1 MNYLNTFWTW
11 LISIPYLGAFLIG
24 CVVLIT
30 INEVIDKISGY
41 KPLHILVTY
50 LAKVIFF
57 QKIDRNRKRYYKT
70 LAAEEFQTWQMNV
83 IKKLYGEQN
92 LVSLFGISYVTAV
105 YSASGSISDSYKNI
119 GELESVEIEDRIK
132 LSGIS
137 KRYYRLMG
145 KTIKRPDLAGFVLTT
160 MKRNAAGE
168 ITGFV
173 AKMATYKLNVAT
185 SHVLEFEL
193 YLAYKKYKDRFL
205 RFSKDQMLNRLKMR
219 HNIHTSQ
226 REEEILVTGKGR
238 YSLLGVQMLV
248 VYLTEDDKYQ
258 VLVIKRSEDVAV
270 RPGYH
275 QFVPSGGFEFFEK
288 EKEINEIN
296 IGKNFDVELALYR
309 EMVEEIFGEV
319 EFEHNT
325 AGNPVDNIYK
335 HKKVVDLRTWLK
347 EGQANLE
354 FLGSTVDLVTL
365 RHELSFLLLI
375 NNKQFS
381 MNQFKLN
388 HEGTNFEEIDIKNLY
403 EKFGKGTKVRL
414 NPTSASLLKL
424 ALDNSQTLKDKIGA
438 PSEASV
444 AG

>member
-1 MNYLNTFWTW
+1 MTFLDTIWSW
-11 LISIPYLGAFLIG
+11 LINIPYLGRFLIG
-24 CVVLIT
+24 VFVLVSL
-30 INEVIDKISGY
+30 NEIIDKISGY
-41 KPLHILVTY
+41 KPLHMLFAFLV
-50 LAKVIFF
+50 KVTFS
-57 QKIDRNRKRYYKT
+57 QKIDGNRKKYYDT
-70 LAAEEFQTWQMNV
+70 LATEEFQTWQMNV

-92 LVSLFGISYVTAV
+92 LVSLFGISYVTTV
-105 YSASGSISDSYKNI
+105 YSASRGISNSYKDI
-119 GELESVEIEDRIK
+119 GELESTKIEENII

-137 KRYYRLMG
+137 KRYIRLMG

-160 MKRNAAGE
+160 MKLDAFGQ
-168 ITGFV
+168 IKGFI
-173 AKMATYKLNVAT
+173 AKIATYKLNVAT

-205 RFSKDQMLNRLKMR
+205 SFSKDQMLNRLKMR
-219 HNIHTSQ
+219 QNIHTSQ
-226 REEEILVTGKGR
+226 QEEEILITGKGR

-248 VYLTEDDKYQ
+248 VYLTNDDEYR
-258 VLVIKRSEDVAV
+258 VLVIKRSEDVAA
-270 RPGYH
+270 RPGYF

-288 EKEINEIN
+288 EKEISEIN

-319 EFEHNT
+319 EFEHNGT
-325 AGNPVDNIYK
+325 GNPVDNIYK
-335 HKKVVDLRTWLK
+335 HKKVVDVRTWLK
-347 EGQANLE
+347 EDQAKLE

-381 MNQFKLN
+381 MNYFKRN
-388 HEGTNFEEIDIKNLY
+388 HEATTLVEMDIKDL
-403 EKFGKGTKVRL
+403 EKHFGIGKERL

-424 ALDNSQTLKDKIGA
+424 ALDSGALKKKID
-438 PSEASV
+438 PSIEVNV